1 MTGTAEKKPVI
12 TPTPN
17 GPYVVKDLPALANQK
32 GPIEMAKSTIALC
45 RCGKSAN
52 KPFCDGA
59 HSASGFSSDK
69 QEDRR
74 EDAVDRYEGGG
85 SSPLGESSANAG
97 AAIVAIFS
105 QGGDASPAK
114 RLVVDS
120 RTCSS
125 IGEGPPR
132 GHLQ

>member
-1 MTGTAEKKPVI
+1 MRRFMI
-12 TPTPN
+12 
-17 GPYVVKDLPALANQK
+17 PALLFCLTSISMF
-32 GPIEMAKSTIALC
+32 G
-45 RCGKSAN
+45 CGG
-52 KPFCDGA
+52 D
-59 HSASGFSSDK
+59 
-69 QEDRR
+69 
-74 EDAVDRYEGGG
+74 GG

-105 QGGDASPAK
+105 QGGAASPAK